1 MSNWDT
7 MSEEDENKLIAKYRE
22 KEKALVDY
30 IVLEERSIQELTTQV
45 KTYLQSGYRL
55 AGGVSSVA
63 AHFIEGGERVF
74 VQTYLQAITR

>member
-30 IVLEERSIQELTTQV
+30 IVLDAS
-45 KTYLQSGYRL
+45 
-55 AGGVSSVA
+55 
-63 AHFIEGGERVF
+63 
-74 VQTYLQAITR
+74 